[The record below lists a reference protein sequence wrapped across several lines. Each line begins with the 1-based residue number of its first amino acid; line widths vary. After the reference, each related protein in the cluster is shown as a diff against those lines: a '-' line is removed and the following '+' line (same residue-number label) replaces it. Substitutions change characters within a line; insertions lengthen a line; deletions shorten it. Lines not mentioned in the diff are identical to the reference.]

1 MFHMPPT
8 SPSTSY
14 VVWHTQRT
22 GSTLLCTTLEATGV
36 AGHPDEWPEDGLK
49 ATTESAATIR
59 DTLWSKQSTPN
70 DVLGVKWSYHQ
81 PTLDDFYRVFG
92 RDRSGERSEWRQVWE
107 SVFPNCHH
115 IVMTRRNKIR
125 LAVSWWKSI
134 SGGQGHL
141 SQDGSPLPWQNMVP
155 TAPADLAGAYDFK
168 AIKALVF
175 EAARREAGLQELL
188 AELQVSPLSVTYE
201 DFVANYEQT
210 VQGVLDHLGLHDSVS
225 ETPPPLLARTSDYV
239 NEEWVRRF
247 LADLNSEAG

>member
-1 MFHMPPT
+1 MFDMPPT
-8 SPSTSY
+8 APSTSY

-49 ATTESAATIR
+49 ATRKNAATIR
-59 DTLWSKQSTPN
+59 DALWSKQSTAN

-81 PTLDDFYRVFG
+81 PTIDDFYRVFG
-92 RDRSGERSEWRQVWE
+92 DGSGERSEWRVVWE

-141 SQDGSPLPWQNMVP
+141 SQDGSLLPWQDMTP
-155 TAPADLAGAYDFK
+155 TAPADLADAYDFK

-175 EAARREAGLQELL
+175 EAVQREAGLQELCIRDAAATL
-188 AELQVSPLSVTYE
+188 SPNFKLCE
-201 DFVANYEQT
+201 
-210 VQGVLDHLGLHDSVS
+210 
-225 ETPPPLLARTSDYV
+225 
-239 NEEWVRRF
+239 
-247 LADLNSEAG
+247 